1 MIFSP
6 FKLGSELPNEWLGE
20 IEENFI
26 ITKRFRRGGLRGNGA
41 LIRVSATFRPR
52 FLKLLHTPVIKALE
66 RSAAD
71 GI

>member
-1 MIFSP
+1 MNG
-6 FKLGSELPNEWLGE
+6 L
-20 IEENFI
+20 EENFI
-26 ITKRFRRGGLRGNGA
+26 ITKRFRRGLRGNGA